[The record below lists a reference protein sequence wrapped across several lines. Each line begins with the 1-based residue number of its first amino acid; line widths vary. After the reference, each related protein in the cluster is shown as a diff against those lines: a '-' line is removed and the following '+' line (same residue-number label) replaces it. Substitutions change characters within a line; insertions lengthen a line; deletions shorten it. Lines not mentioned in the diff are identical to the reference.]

1 MKSIV
6 RNLRSCKNRQE
17 QVLPIEADSKKIPKR
32 SLSVGEFFKLSKSD
46 SLDSNYSRMTSIFGL
61 GSRQSSQD
69 TNFEHNQKKIE
80 VTQGDIRQNSK
91 ELAAGNNEDE
101 NVSDLLKL
109 QGKAY
114 LFLKRANAIEEV
126 SPSLERS
133 NVPNIIVHRAENSRQ
148 ISGETE
154 HQ

>member
-1 MKSIV
+1 M
-6 RNLRSCKNRQE
+6 
-17 QVLPIEADSKKIPKR
+17 PIKTDSKKIPNR

-69 TNFEHNQKKIE
+69 TNTEHIQKKIE
-80 VTQGDIRQNSK
+80 VTQGDISGFRQNSK
-91 ELAAGNNEDE
+91 ERAAPIGNAEDLD
-101 NVSDLLKL
+101 VLDSIKL

-133 NVPNIIVHRAENSRQ
+133 NVPNIIVHRAENSQ
-148 ISGETE
+148 TFAVEN
-154 HQ
+154 

>member
-1 MKSIV
+1 M
-6 RNLRSCKNRQE
+6 
-17 QVLPIEADSKKIPKR
+17 
-32 SLSVGEFFKLSKSD
+32 SVGEFFKLSKSD

-101 NVSDLLKL
+101 DLSDLLKS

-133 NVPNIIVHRAENSRQ
+133 NVPNIIVHTAENSFQ
-148 ISGETE
+148 VKTK

>member
-1 MKSIV
+1 
-6 RNLRSCKNRQE
+6 
-17 QVLPIEADSKKIPKR
+17 
-32 SLSVGEFFKLSKSD
+32 
-46 SLDSNYSRMTSIFGL
+46 MTSVFGL

-69 TNFEHNQKKIE
+69 TNFEHIQKKIE
-80 VTQGDIRQNSK
+80 VTQGEIRQNSK
-91 ELAAGNNEDE
+91 ERVAPIGNDEDKD
-101 NVSDLLKL
+101 VSDVMKL
-109 QGKAY
+109 QGKEY